1 MYGFIGS
8 ILRINLSTAEI
19 RVEPLPKSVI
29 QNFMGG
35 NGLGAYLLIRE
46 TEPGFSPLGSENK
59 VMLVT
64 GPLQGTRIPITGRY
78 AVITKSPLT
87 NFFLATHAG
96 GSIGPELKFAGYDAV
111 ILEETSEDPCYITIT
126 EDHVEFKDG
135 KKLLGL
141 SALEKERKI
150 QRIAGENI
158 KVMAIGKAGENQV
171 KYACVTAES
180 FRNLGRGGVGAI
192 FGSKGLLAIGING
205 TRKEIPVADPEKVR
219 DLANDL
225 RSRVKAG
232 REAELP
238 IYRVGTTNLVR
249 VASKRDQLPVRNFS
263 EGMLEDTSGIDHE
276 AATKYPTKKKPCFRC
291 PLSCAHIYQ
300 YKFPFGET
308 DHIIG
313 VPEYETL
320 GMIGANCELDIETT
334 IEINYWANA
343 YGLDTISLG
352 NVLGWFMECSER
364 GLIPDQYMNE
374 SLFYGDT
381 RGTIELIKKIVNRR
395 GVGDILADGVQFASR
410 VFGSPTEHFAI
421 HVKGLEMAAWDP
433 RGRYGLGL
441 SYATAPMGASHLQ
454 GWPRTTKSPKQAGP
468 ITPQIVQTLH
478 EEQDLKI
485 VKDSLIICHF
495 THSIVPGL
503 SLADSQALFTAVT
516 GFKTDVRNI
525 AQNTWAISRFF
536 NMREIIQP
544 VGEYDR
550 LPYRLLEEPLPTGRA
565 AGSKAFV
572 SLDDFKTG
580 LQYLYK
586 RRRCTQEGDLTQSE
600 IERVIDLVH

>member
-8 ILRINLSTAEI
+8 ILRINLSTMET
-19 RVEPLPKSVI
+19 RVEPLPKVVI

-46 TEPGFSPLGSENK
+46 TKPGFSPLGPENK

-64 GPLQGTRIPITGRY
+64 GPLQGTRVPITGRY

-87 NFFLATHAG
+87 HFFLATHAG
-96 GSIGPELKFAGYDAV
+96 GSIGPELKFSGYDAV
-111 ILEETSEDPCYITIT
+111 ILDGSSEDPCYITIG
-126 EDHVEFKDG
+126 EDNVEFKDG
-135 KKLLGL
+135 KKLVGL

-150 QRIAGENI
+150 QRIAGEKT
-158 KVMAIGKAGENQV
+158 KVMAIGKAGEKKV
-171 KYACVTAES
+171 KYACVTAEG

-205 TRKEIPVADPEKVR
+205 PRKEIPVADPEKVKE
-219 DLANDL
+219 LATDL
-225 RSRVKAG
+225 RARVKAG
-232 REAELP
+232 REAKLP
-238 IYRVGTTNLVR
+238 IYRVGTTNLVQ
-249 VASKRDQLPVRNFS
+249 VASKRDQLPIKNFT

-300 YKFPFGET
+300 YEFPFGEA

-320 GMIGANCELDIETT
+320 GMIGANCNLDIDTT

-364 GLIPDQYMNE
+364 GFVPDQYTNE
-374 SLFYGDT
+374 SLFYGDA
-381 RGTIELIKKIVNRR
+381 RGAIELIKKIVKRS
-395 GVGDILADGVQFASR
+395 GVGDILADGVQSAASA
-410 VFGSPTEHFAI
+410 FGSPTEQFAV

-454 GWPRTTKSPKQAGP
+454 GWPRTTKPPKQAGP
-468 ITPQIVQTLH
+468 ITPEIVQTLH

-485 VKDSLIICHF
+485 VKDNLVICHF

-503 SLADSQALFTAVT
+503 TLADGQALFTAVT
-516 GFKTDVRNI
+516 GCETDVRDI
-525 AQNTWAISRFF
+525 AQNTWAVSRFF
-536 NMREIIQP
+536 NMREFGPP
-544 VGEYDR
+544 VGKYDR

-565 AGSKAFV
+565 AGSRAFE
-572 SLDDFKTG
+572 SLDDFNNG

-586 RRRCTQEGDLTQSE
+586 RRRCTQQGDLTQPE
-600 IERVIDLVH
+600 IDRVTDLLG